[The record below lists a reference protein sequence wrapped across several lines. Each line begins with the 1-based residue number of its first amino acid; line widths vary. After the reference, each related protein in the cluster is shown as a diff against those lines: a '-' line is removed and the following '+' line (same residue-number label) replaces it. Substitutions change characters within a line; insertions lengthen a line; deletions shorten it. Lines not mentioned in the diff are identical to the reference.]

1 MIWRGLFVLGFGLP
15 VEFFIGVKALSS
27 KKAKVG
33 VAIEARPGLEAKASI
48 EARSPQAMVRVS
60 RLRLLATTALV
71 FRLASS

>member
-48 EARSPQAMVRVS
+48 EGSI
-60 RLRLLATTALV
+60 TAGNGEGV
-71 FRLASS
+71 KADITSENCKAGN